1 MFAKPKQE
9 PQRAQA
15 AKPKVKLTNA
25 EKREI
30 RRILENA
37 KGDGKA
43 RTAQD
48 TLPFRQMYPDGLCRL
63 DEKSWS
69 RCIEFEDVNYQLA
82 KPADQTAI
90 FESLCDMYNAH
101 DASIGLELSLVSHR
115 MNREEFVK
123 RIEIAAQNDRFDRI
137 RECYTQMLRGQLEHG
152 NNGLIKT
159 KYLVLTIE
167 AKDIKTARARFSR
180 MSTLW
185 ISTSITARTTTRL
198 PLNQISFCPSASLRQ
213 AEETGW
219 SRCKRHSLTGL
230 CVPCTVRIWQTP
242 DRKQCRFWRTFTTR
256 SDGSRSPRHRGSPP
270 PWSSMCTVRSTCSI
284 TERTWISITALY
296 ASISRSWASN

>member
-1 MFAKPKQE
+1 MFVKPKQE
-9 PQRAQA
+9 PQAVKA
-15 AKPKVKLTNA
+15 ARPKVKLTNA

-30 RRILENA
+30 RRIIENA

-63 DEKSWS
+63 DEKTWS

-82 KPADQTAI
+82 KPDDQTAI
-90 FESLCDMYNAH
+90 FEALCDMYNAH

-115 MNREEFVK
+115 MNREDFVK
-123 RIEIAAQNDRFDRI
+123 RIEIAAQNDDFDHI

-167 AKDIKTARARFSR
+167 AKDIKAARARFSR
-180 MSTLW
+180 
-185 ISTSITARTTTRL
+185 IVADA
-198 PLNQISFCPSASLRQ
+198 LNHFKVMGAL
-213 AEETGW
+213 AKE
-219 SRCKRHSLTGL
+219 LTGREWL
-230 CVPCTVRIWQTP
+230 EVLHSIFHP
-242 DRKQCRFWRTFTTR
+242 DGERFSFEWSPANKSQALKRKK
-256 SDGSRSPRHRGSPP
+256 SRKFCETEKSMAKQAGDKFHR
-270 PWSSMCTVRSTCSI
+270 R
-284 TERTWISITALY
+284 RK
-296 ASISRSWASN
+296 SNHAQSQS